1 MLSTWSFGNNLISW
15 TREQECCFN
24 FVNLVVLAPLFLHAQ
39 CCRACAFIFT
49 KQFYYPQLNKS
60 RYTSQ
65 ISNVW
70 NYHTMVWFWCE
81 VFFFFLWYRYPKY
94 QIVMNSCNLS
104 FKVLKNRDWNYSSD
118 LCKEILHP
126 LHSSLEIFRKK
137 EGGNWISWRCFLKC
151 CFLNFWKDRK
161 TENVGGSSLHWN
173 SKYCHLKVFVFL
185 CFVE

>member
-1 MLSTWSFGNNLISW
+1 MLSVAELVHSSSQSNFTIHNWIKAGILHKSLMYEITILWSDSGVRF
-15 TREQECCFN
+15 
-24 FVNLVVLAPLFLHAQ
+24 
-39 CCRACAFIFT
+39 
-49 KQFYYPQLNKS
+49 
-60 RYTSQ
+60 
-65 ISNVW
+65 
-70 NYHTMVWFWCE
+70 
-81 VFFFFLWYRYPKY
+81 FFFFLWYRYPKY